1 MLSNARCPR
10 PALLSLS
17 GRRPTAT
24 PRARLPLARRPA
36 WSADAPEPIEEL
48 VVRTANSAL
57 DPDLKGFVLRLL
69 VQKERAEMEREFQ
82 RAEKEFQRAE
92 MEREFQ
98 RAEKERERGEKEKLQ
113 LLLQDAVLQVM
124 KLQGQLS
131 LRGLFGE
138 LIAPGC
144 CCASALSAGADLGR
158 LFASLAEYAEDKAVQ
173 NLAVAAALEASVVGG
188 SPGRVQVWRAVFST
202 EDFAPLLDCITA
214 ATNWPAKQVPKKI
227 DALYTHLNNI
237 AHSGFPAVA
246 AQLTDSYLEIPAGA
260 VTGPDTELAVC
271 MASFF
276 GVKYKRVGGWQ
287 GGGSLPAEE

>member
-1 MLSNARCPR
+1 MDG
-10 PALLSLS
+10 LLNKATTADEN
-17 GRRPTAT
+17 PT
-24 PRARLPLARRPA
+24 PGYVYP
-36 WSADAPEPIEEL
+36 EL
-48 VVRTANSAL
+48 VKLTHADVANCDKMADWL
-57 DPDLKGFVLRLL
+57 YRRLTRSEPS
-69 VQKERAEMEREFQ
+69 VKY
-82 RAEKEFQRAE
+82 K
-92 MEREFQ
+92 
-98 RAEKERERGEKEKLQ
+98 
-113 LLLQDAVLQVM
+113 VLQVM
-124 KLQGQLS
+124 KLRGQLS

-138 LIAPGC
+138 LLAPG
-144 CCASALSAGADLGR
+144 CASALSAGADSGR

-173 NLAVAAALEASVVGG
+173 NMAVAAALEASGVGG
-188 SPGRVQVWRAVFST
+188 SPGRVQVWQAVFST
-202 EDFAPLLDCITA
+202 EYFAPLLDCITA